1 MDKITS
7 SLFWSIIKK
16 HNTRLQSWF
25 ALLAWVLAGVKTF
38 WQLTQTVGLPTVVQQ
53 GTQVV
58 TIGVQ
63 QIPPSHLAAL
73 PVLLGVWVAGFGTI
87 MGLAAYKSNRD
98 QAQANKLTTDA
109 EKIGAGIPT
118 DAPKNP

>member
-1 MDKITS
+1 MDKLNS
-7 SLFWSIIKK
+7 SLFWSIIKR
-16 HNTRLQSWF
+16 HNTRLQSWS
-25 ALLAWVLAGVKTF
+25 ALLAWVLAGAKLF
-38 WQLTQTVGLPTVVQQ
+38 WQLTQMVDLPMSVQQ

-58 TIGVQ
+58 AVGVRQ
-63 QIPPSHLAAL
+63 MPPAHLAAL
-73 PVLLGVWVAGFGTI
+73 PMLLGVWVAGFGTI